1 MQTVTEVLRCLPMT
15 EECLIRKLDDEL
27 QIVYG
32 EVYAPNVPD
41 VHGEYMTPV
50 EVRKMAH
57 NFMRSQRV
65 DKIDTNHDNELNGS
79 MIVESFIANEDDTTF
94 LPESWV
100 VGMHVPDPEMWV
112 AIKSGDI
119 NGFSMEAL
127 VRLAEREIVIEVPD
141 EITGTTSEA
150 EDHTHTFIVRFDDE
164 GNFLGGRTSEGGG
177 HSHEILRG
185 TVTETTDGHTHRYS
199 FAEMVRLVNDRAA

>member
-1 MQTVTEVLRCLPMT
+1 MPSMT
-15 EECLIRKLDDEL
+15 DECLIKKLDDEL

-65 DKIDTNHDNELNGS
+65 DRVDTNHDNELNGS
-79 MIVESFIANEDDTTF
+79 MIVESFIAAADDEVYI
-94 LPESWV
+94 PESWV
-100 VGMHVPDPEMWV
+100 VGMHVPDPEMW
-112 AIKSGDI
+112 AKIKSGEI

-127 VRLAEREIVIEVPD
+127 VRLAEYEIEIEIP
-141 EITGTTSEA
+141 EELTGTTSET
-150 EDHTHTFIVRFDDE
+150 ERHTHTFVVRFDDE
-164 GNFLGGRTSEGGG
+164 GNFLGGTTSDDAG

-185 TVTETTDGHTHRYS
+185 TVTETTNGHTHRYS
-199 FAEMVRLVNDRAA
+199 FAEMVRLVNERAA